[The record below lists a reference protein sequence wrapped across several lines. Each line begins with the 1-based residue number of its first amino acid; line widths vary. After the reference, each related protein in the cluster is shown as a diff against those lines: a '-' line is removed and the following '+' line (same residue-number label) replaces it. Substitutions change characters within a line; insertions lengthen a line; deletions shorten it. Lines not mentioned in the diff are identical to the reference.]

1 VRLCCCAAN
10 FQEEKA
16 RAEKEV
22 NRADDKYKRQLDR
35 EEEEYTSNLA
45 FKRRKQE
52 HALQLTN
59 DQNQALYQDSRLNS
73 KAHLHERESA
83 HEDALFTKR
92 RHLKSTLHETAMA
105 AKQSRTME
113 MVSEKSHSVMSMS
126 LLAASA
132 SSSSSSSSS
141 AVSVSAAAATAVA
154 AAAAAAGE
162 ASDSSDSSS
171 DENSSAYFTK

>member
-1 VRLCCCAAN
+1 MLETKVLVDFLFILYFQFNFVCICCAAN
-10 FQEEKA
+10 FQEQKT

-22 NRADDKYKRQLDR
+22 NRADEKYRKQMDR
-35 EEEEYTSNLA
+35 EDEEYANNLA

-92 RHLKSTLHETAMA
+92 RHLKYTLHEKTMA
-105 AKQSRTME
+105 AKQERTME
-113 MVSEKSHSVMSMS
+113 MVSEKSHSHMSEN
-126 LLAASA
+126 LLAATAA
-132 SSSSSSSSS
+132 SS
-141 AVSVSAAAATAVA
+141 
-154 AAAAAAGE
+154 
-162 ASDSSDSSS
+162 
-171 DENSSAYFTK
+171 